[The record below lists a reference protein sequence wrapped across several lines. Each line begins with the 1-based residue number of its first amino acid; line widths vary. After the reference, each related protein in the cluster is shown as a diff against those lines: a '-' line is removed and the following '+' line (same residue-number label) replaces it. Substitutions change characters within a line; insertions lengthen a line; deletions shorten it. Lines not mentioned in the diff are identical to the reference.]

1 MMRIF
6 LCSVLLLFACGPL
19 RAQLP
24 GDSTDNRAYIEEAKQ
39 MTRYLARVFNILGD
53 PTTPASEKEI
63 IINQSYD
70 KIFRDAEVQIED
82 DLIPDR
88 STVTNKNV
96 QAYLKDIDFFFQE
109 VNFEFLIQS
118 VTPNLNEQGG
128 GYLLIELERRLR
140 GITVEGD
147 SINDS
152 RPRYIEM
159 NLYPED
165 RVLKIASIYTSRLS
179 EEEDLAN
186 WWQSLPPAWRRFIA
200 PDIRFYDSLT
210 LLDLMQQN
218 QVSSIEDTLLID
230 RSEPVV
236 IADSATLL
244 QYDTPARPLT
254 IGDTVIQVRYDTILL
269 NDEKFFNQLRQVLR
283 RRSLDLS
290 GMVDL
295 SDLSPLSK
303 LRQLR
308 ELNLSRTEVTDLS
321 PLRNLAHLRSLN
333 LSHTPVADLRPL
345 RYCDALQ
352 TLDLSYTRIDDLNF
366 VVDLPQL
373 QRLTVAHT
381 AVTDPDPLASC
392 DQLTEL
398 DLADTKIFQID
409 SLIHLSQLAVLD
421 LSGTAIYNLEPLAS
435 LNNLRTLN
443 AERTNLAGL
452 GALAN
457 VQGLRQ
463 LRVDSTRVL
472 TLDPL
477 IGLKDLQKV
486 YCDQTLV
493 GRYEVNQFRQ
503 VRPDVMVVFASA
515 SLREWWNDL
524 SPGWQ
529 HMLWPQGNGATPSRE
544 ALHAISRQDSL
555 DLSGWSEL
563 QNLLPLKALSQ
574 LRVLDMSYTRVD
586 SLGPLSEAEYLR
598 VLNCSHTPVRSLDP
612 LRYLRRL
619 QFLDCSYTRI
629 SELEALSG
637 INALSHLN
645 LSGNQLGTMEP
656 LYGLSSLQRVEADD
670 TPWLSSQVADFL
682 LERPGCLVIFQSNQL
697 QSWWEGLAPTWRS
710 LLTSVVRATEPVS
723 SDDWHRMIALVEL
736 TIEDAPDIQDL
747 TPLKP
752 FLRLEQ
758 LHLRNTGVETLD
770 PLASIVSLRELSF
783 PKHRVRSLNP
793 LHRLNNLSSLNC
805 ENTPVEELDP
815 LSSLFRLEDLN
826 CAGTQVD
833 ELDALESMFQ
843 LRRINCSNTQVKKL
857 KPLYTLPRLEVITCF
872 NTRVSDRRIEKF
884 KEKRPK
890 VEIVYY

>member
-1 MMRIF
+1 MRIF
-6 LCSVLLLFACGPL
+6 LCSVLLLFASSHL

-24 GDSTDNRAYIEEAKQ
+24 GDSTDTRAYVEEAKQ

-70 KIFRDAEVQIED
+70 KVFRDAEVQIED
-82 DLIPDR
+82 DLIPGR

-128 GYLLIELERRLR
+128 GYLLVELERRLR
-140 GITVEGD
+140 GITVDGD
-147 SINDS
+147 SINNS
-152 RPRYIEM
+152 RPRYIEL
-159 NLYPED
+159 NLYPET

-200 PDIRFYDSLT
+200 PDIRFHDSLT

-218 QVSSIEDTLLID
+218 QVSTINDTLLID
-230 RSEPVV
+230 RSQSVL
-236 IADSATLL
+236 ITDSATLL
-244 QYDTPARPLT
+244 QYDSPAQPLA
-254 IGDTVIQVRYDTILL
+254 IGDTVIQARYDTIFLD
-269 NDEKFFNQLRQVLR
+269 DETFFNQLRQVLR
-283 RRSLDLS
+283 KRSLNLS
-290 GMVDL
+290 GMVAL
-295 SDLSPLSK
+295 SDLRPLAK

-308 ELNLSRTEVTDLS
+308 ELDLSRTQVTDLS

-352 TLDLSYTRIDDLNF
+352 ALELSHTQIDDLDF
-366 VVDLPQL
+366 VRDLPQL
-373 QRLTVAHT
+373 QRLSVAHT
-381 AVTDPDPLASC
+381 AITNPSPLARC
-392 DQLTEL
+392 QQLKEL
-398 DLADTKIFQID
+398 SLADTKIFQID
-409 SLIHLSQLAVLD
+409 SLIHLRELAVLD
-421 LSGTAIYNLEPLAS
+421 ISGTAIYNLKPLAS

-443 AERTNLAGL
+443 AERTNLADL
-452 GALAN
+452 AALAN
-457 VQGLRQ
+457 VKGLRQ

-493 GRYEVNQFRQ
+493 GPYQVNQFRQ
-503 VRPDVMVVFASA
+503 ARPDVMVVFASA
-515 SLREWWNDL
+515 SLREWWNAL
-524 SPGWQ
+524 SIDWQ
-529 HMLWPQGNGATPSRE
+529 RALWPQAKGASPGRE
-544 ALHAISRQDSL
+544 ALHTISRQDSL
-555 DLSGWSEL
+555 NLSGWSDL
-563 QNLLPLKALSQ
+563 QNLMPLKALSQ
-574 LRVLDMSYTRVD
+574 LRVVDLSYTSVD
-586 SLGPLSEAEYLR
+586 SLGPLSEAEYLQ

-619 QFLDCSYTRI
+619 QRLDCSYTSI
-629 SELEALSG
+629 SDLQALSG
-637 INALSHLN
+637 ITALSHLN
-645 LSGNQLGTMEP
+645 VSGNRLRTMEP

-670 TPWLSSQVADFL
+670 TPWLPSQVADFL
-682 LERPGCLVIFQSNQL
+682 LERPDCLVIFQSNQL
-697 QSWWEGLAPTWRS
+697 KSWWAELSPAWRS
-710 LLTSVVRATEPVS
+710 FLTNVVRATEPLRS
-723 SDDWHRMIALVEL
+723 EDWHRIIALVEL

-747 TPLKP
+747 SPLKP

-758 LHLRNTGVETLD
+758 LHLRNTAVTTLD
-770 PLASIVSLRELSF
+770 PLISLTSLRELSF
-783 PKHRVRSLNP
+783 PKHRVRSLMP
-793 LHRLNNLSSLNC
+793 LHRLSNLRYLNC
-805 ENTPVEELDP
+805 ENTPVEELTP
-815 LSSLFRLEDLN
+815 LSSLLRLEELN

-833 ELDALESMFQ
+833 ELDALENMFQ

-857 KPLYTLPRLEVITCF
+857 KPLYALPSLEVITCF

-884 KEKRPK
+884 KAERPQ
-890 VEIVYY
+890 VEIVSY